1 MSVDG
6 IPKLAGA
13 GPRRVLQGDPQ
24 DAFGKMIG
32 ESPQMQRVFAAVS
45 KVADADAPV
54 LIVGD
59 SGTGKE
65 LVAREIHHRSTR
77 RTRPFVPINC
87 GAIPENLLESEL
99 FGHEKGAFTDAHVRR
114 EGRIETAQFGTLFL
128 DEIGELPLVLQV
140 KLLRFLQEREIE
152 RVGGR
157 TPIHIDAR
165 VIAATNM
172 DLRQAMSDG
181 RFREDL
187 YYRLGV
193 VVIAVP
199 PLCERPGDIEL
210 LAQTLLERQSEVR
223 SREFTFAPG
232 TLQAMASY
240 RWPGNV
246 RELENRIQRAA
257 IMAES
262 GRITPK
268 DLELPNGDEAPG
280 HSLRKARESVER
292 QLVEAA
298 LLRNR
303 GNISRAASDLEIS
316 RPTLYELIEKLGIVR
331 P

>member
-1 MSVDG
+1 M
-6 IPKLAGA
+6 
-13 GPRRVLQGDPQ
+13 QG
-24 DAFGKMIG
+24 
-32 ESPQMQRVFAAVS
+32 VFAAVD
-45 KVADADAPV
+45 KVADTDAPV

-65 LVAREIHHRSTR
+65 LVAREIHQRSSR
-77 RTRPFVPINC
+77 RQHPFVPINC

-99 FGHEKGAFTDAHVRR
+99 FGHERGAFTDAHVRR
-114 EGRIETAQFGTLFL
+114 EGRIETAQLGTLFL
-128 DEIGELPLVLQV
+128 DEIGELPLILQV
-140 KLLRFLQEREIE
+140 KLLRFLQEHEIE

-157 TPIHIDAR
+157 SPIRIDAR
-165 VIAATNM
+165 VIAATNI
-172 DLRQAMSDG
+172 DLSRAMADG

-210 LAQTLLERQSEVR
+210 LAEAFLGEQSVIR
-223 SREFTFAPG
+223 RREFAFAPG
-232 TLQAMASY
+232 TIRAMAAY

-246 RELENRIQRAA
+246 RELENRIQRAT
-257 IMAES
+257 IMAEN
-262 GRITPK
+262 GRITHR
-268 DLELPNGDEAPG
+268 DLELPNGDG
-280 HSLRKARESVER
+280 LRRNSLKKARESVER

-298 LLRNR
+298 LVRYK

-316 RPTLYELIEKLGIVR
+316 RPTLYELIEKLGIAR